1 MAKYLF
7 RALMKA
13 GQVFENPFGMGN
25 PYNIPSRRGARD
37 DFKRVLGDMRKIGNQ
52 LRKVTERELS
62 NNGR

>member
-13 GQVFENPFGMGN
+13 GQVFENPFAMGN
-25 PYNIPSRRGARD
+25 HYTVHSRRGARD

-52 LRKVTERELS
+52 LRNVTDRELS